1 MEDPDGD
8 TLTYTLGGTHA
19 ASFDIVGDSG
29 QLQTK
34 AALDYET
41 QTDYEVMV
49 IATDDGVPPLT
60 GTITVTINVDNVPGD
75 DTEVANSAPAFTD
88 GPSTTRDQWMRTQ
101 LQTSGRR
108 TDIGA
113 APVAATDSNTDDTL
127 TYGLRGADAA
137 SFDIDS
143 TTWQLKTKAALDHET
158 KDTYMV
164 TVTVTDGR
172 DAEKNVDATVDD
184 TITVTIMVT
193 DVNEA
198 PVFPDTIAPIV
209 VAENTVPEANI
220 GNPVVATDVDSGDK
234 LTYTLENPD
243 ASFAI
248 DEDTG
253 QLQTK
258 DALDYETQTDYEVT
272 VTVKDGKDAE
282 GNVDTAADDTIRVT
296 INVRNVSVANGDTE
310 VANSEPV
317 FTEGP
322 STTREVAEN
331 TAVKANIGA
340 PVAAR
345 DVDRGD
351 TLTYGLLT

>member
-1 MEDPDGD
+1 MV
-8 TLTYTLGGTHA
+8 
-19 ASFDIVGDSG
+19 AS
-29 QLQTK
+29 K
-34 AALDYET
+34 APEASD
-41 QTDYEVMV
+41 
-49 IATDDGVPPLT
+49 A
-60 GTITVTINVDNVPGD
+60 
-75 DTEVANSAPAFTD
+75 
-88 GPSTTRDQWMRTQ
+88 
-101 LQTSGRR
+101 
-108 TDIGA
+108 
-113 APVAATDSNTDDTL
+113 NTDDTL
-127 TYGLRGADAA
+127 TYGLLRGADAA
-137 SFDIDS
+137 LFDIVGTS
-143 TTWQLKTKAALDHET
+143 GQLKTKAALDHET

-258 DALDYETQTDYEVT
+258 ACT
-272 VTVKDGKDAE
+272 
-282 GNVDTAADDTIRVT
+282 
-296 INVRNVSVANGDTE
+296 
-310 VANSEPV
+310 
-317 FTEGP
+317 
-322 STTREVAEN
+322 
-331 TAVKANIGA
+331 
-340 PVAAR
+340 
-345 DVDRGD
+345 
-351 TLTYGLLT
+351 GL